1 MTRVRDLPRHDAS
14 RPAHARRRCAAIV
27 AALLVPPLAACGS
40 AAGELAAGPAGH
52 EAPRAFV
59 QALADRFGPIDREPA
74 FDALRPKLNRM
85 SFVPSR
91 GFDDTTAWTST
102 GSDWRAVELEGYL
115 SGGAYRV
122 GVRAG
127 APKPATPGAYWN
139 RIRLQRL
146 GDGRYQWTA
155 AEELAVGQVRPADL
169 AAALDALFRGAEHAT
184 GPAARTAIAGALPR
198 SSAKFGQ
205 LFRLEALTLQR
216 DSSGATYVRV
226 AVRIT
231 PEGIR
236 SFAARGAAYI
246 EKYSR
251 PLRLYG
257 ALMDPQGDTWWTLEA
272 SDHLWTLRLRIR
284 DGSLIPLIGPL
295 DRRLPAQLRA
305 AGRASTRMGRFG
317 VGAERVLADVS
328 LRRTP
333 SEKGLSARFLEEP
346 DWKLPFL
353 VETLLNSPLRYPFED
368 PGSQMDWAVR
378 ATDRGTMLAGLYRT
392 RIRETWLV
400 RWLGG
405 MMGSAIDEY
414 RAGAELEIDRYLRD
428 CLLALR
434 DDMAA
439 LAPPP

>member
-1 MTRVRDLPRHDAS
+1 M
-14 RPAHARRRCAAIV
+14 RRTAIV
-27 AALLVPPLAACGS
+27 VALLIPPLAACRP
-40 AAGELAAGPAGH
+40 AVQEMAAGPAGH

-91 GFDDTTAWTST
+91 GFGDTTAWTTT

-127 APKPATPGAYWN
+127 ARKPATPGAYWN
-139 RIRLQRL
+139 RIRLQRV
-146 GDGRYQWTA
+146 GDGRYEWTT
-155 AEELAVGQVRPADL
+155 AEELAVGQVRPDDF
-169 AAALDALFRGAEHAT
+169 AAALDALFRGAERAT
-184 GPAARTAIAGALPR
+184 GPAGRAAIAEALPR
-198 SSAKFGQ
+198 SSSAIGR
-205 LFRLEALTLQR
+205 LLRLETLTLQR

-226 AVRIT
+226 AVRVT
-231 PEGIR
+231 PGGIR
-236 SFAARGAAYI
+236 SFAPRGAAYI

-251 PLRLYG
+251 PIRLYG

-272 SDHLWTLRLRIR
+272 SDQLWTLRLRVR
-284 DGSLIPLIGPL
+284 DGSLIPLIGPP

-305 AGRASTRMGRFG
+305 AGRVSTRMGRFG
-317 VGAERVLADVS
+317 VGAEGVRADVS
-328 LRRTP
+328 LTRTP
-333 SEKGLSARFLEEP
+333 AEKGLSARFLEEP

-353 VETLLNSPLRYPFED
+353 VEALLNSPLSYPFKD
-368 PGSQMDWAVR
+368 PGSQVDWAVR
-378 ATDRGTMLAGLYRT
+378 ATDRGTLLTGLYRA
-392 RIRETWLV
+392 RMRETWVL

-414 RAGAELEIDRYLRD
+414 RAGAELEIDRYIRD

-434 DDMAA
+434 DDVAA
-439 LAPPP
+439 LAALP

>member
-1 MTRVRDLPRHDAS
+1 M
-14 RPAHARRRCAAIV
+14 
-27 AALLVPPLAACGS
+27 
-40 AAGELAAGPAGH
+40 AAGPAGH

-59 QALADRFGPIDREPA
+59 QALAGRFGPIDREPA

-91 GFDDTTAWTST
+91 GFDDTAAWTST
-102 GSDWRAVELEGYL
+102 GSDWRAVELEGYA
-115 SGGAYRV
+115 SGGSYRV
-122 GVRAG
+122 GVRAD
-127 APKPATPGAYWN
+127 APRPSAPGAYWN

-146 GDGRYQWTA
+146 GDGRYEWTA
-155 AEELAVGQVRPADL
+155 SEELAVGQVRPADL
-169 AAALDALFRGAEHAT
+169 AAALDALFRGAEHVT
-184 GPAARTAIAGALPR
+184 GPAARAAIAETLPR
-198 SSAKFGQ
+198 SSSTIGR
-205 LFRLEALTLQR
+205 LLRLEALTLQR

-236 SFAARGAAYI
+236 SFAPRGAAYI

-251 PLRLYG
+251 PMRLYG

-284 DGSLIPLIGPL
+284 DGSLIPLIGPP

-305 AGRASTRMGRFG
+305 VGRASTRMGRFG
-317 VGAERVLADVS
+317 VGAEGVRADVS
-328 LRRTP
+328 LTRTP
-333 SEKGLSARFLEEP
+333 TEKGLSARFLEEP

-353 VETLLNSPLRYPFED
+353 VETLLNSPLSYPFND
-368 PGSQMDWAVR
+368 PGSQVDWAVR
-378 ATDRGTMLAGLYRT
+378 ATDRGTLLTGLYRA
-392 RIRETWLV
+392 RMRETWVL

-434 DDMAA
+434 DDVAA
-439 LAPPP
+439 LAASP